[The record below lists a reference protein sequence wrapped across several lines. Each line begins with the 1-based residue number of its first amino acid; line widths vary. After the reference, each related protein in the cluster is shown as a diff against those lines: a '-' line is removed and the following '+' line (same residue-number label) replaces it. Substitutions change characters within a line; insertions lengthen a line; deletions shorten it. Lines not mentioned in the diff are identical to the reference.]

1 VLKVIL
7 IKPGVNA
14 NTFGVKLS
22 VQSSDTG
29 GSKFLN
35 C

>member
-1 VLKVIL
+1 
-7 IKPGVNA
+7 VNT